1 MMECPS
7 CGHEFLPGED
17 ACGACH
23 ADLTAVTHSESRLGT
38 LHRAIIDD
46 PLSRLEAPAPIL
58 LRKTDTVGRAV
69 ALMKERRHGSVV
81 VVAEDGSLAG
91 IFTERDL
98 VRGLGAR
105 QPLVAISFA
114 IVLFSLTGLPPTA
127 GFIGKLQLFAPVV
140 NQGFWILAAIGLLN
154 GAVSLYY
161 YANPVREMFLTKV
174 GEGEESRLRAEPA
187 DLALVVA
194 LAVPLVVLGLF
205 GWDGITQ
212 VGLDAVA
219 RVP

>member
-23 ADLTAVTHSESRLGT
+23 ADLTAVTYSESRLGT

-69 ALMKERRHGSVV
+69 ELMKERRHGSVV
-81 VVAEDGSLAG
+81 VVAEDGGLAG

-105 QPLVAISFA
+105 QLPGPGAEALSLDDVPLGDVMTPS
-114 IVLFSLTGLPPTA
+114 P
-127 GFIGKLQLFAPVV
+127 Q
-140 NQGFWILAAIGLLN
+140 
-154 GAVSLYY
+154 
-161 YANPVREMFLTKV
+161 
-174 GEGEESRLRAEPA
+174 
-187 DLALVVA
+187 A
-194 LAVPLVVLGLF
+194 LAPDDTIASALHSM
-205 GWDGITQ
+205 
-212 VGLDAVA
+212 
-219 RVP
+219 